1 MTKLFLSIFAQNF
14 GLNLSQTC
22 ESGRGIIKDNQTCRC
37 EENFVWEVKYQSCM
51 CAPEAIVS

>member
-22 ESGRGIIKDNQTCRC
+22 ESGRGIIQGNGTCSC
-37 EENFVWEVKYQSCM
+37 EENFVWKVKNQSCV